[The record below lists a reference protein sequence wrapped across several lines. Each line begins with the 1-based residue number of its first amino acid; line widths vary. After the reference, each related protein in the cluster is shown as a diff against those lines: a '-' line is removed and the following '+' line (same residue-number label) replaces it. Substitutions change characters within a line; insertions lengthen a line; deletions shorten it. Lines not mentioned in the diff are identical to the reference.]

1 MARAAAAKVA
11 GGGGTA
17 SAASERW
24 IRMRRRL
31 TASPERVYRAFSDP
45 EELARWF
52 PERVEGGLAVGSRTT
67 LVWPDQRLWWEVV
80 EATASRRFVFRWPW
94 GRDDAL
100 ETTVTIDIA
109 PSGYGTLLE
118 LEDGPFPIDTPAGL
132 EAWAAGL
139 EGWGEALAM
148 LRAHLDFSVDLRP
161 LV

>member
-1 MARAAAAKVA
+1 MADV
-11 GGGGTA
+11 
-17 SAASERW
+17 AASPEGRATSGSEAART

-31 TASPERVYRAFSDP
+31 TASPERVYRAFGDP

-52 PERVEGGLAVGSRTT
+52 PERVEGGLAVGTRTT

-80 EATASRRFVFRWPW
+80 EATAGRRFVFRWPW

-100 ETTVTIDIA
+100 VTTVTIDFF
-109 PSGYGTLLE
+109 PSGYGTQLE